1 MAVIVTRA
9 GKGSALSHAEMDANF
24 NNLNAGETSA
34 AAITGGTI
42 DGAVIG
48 GTTPAAVSGTTV
60 RATAGLRVSEG
71 ANAKQG
77 VATLAAGTVTVANT
91 SVTATSRIFLTSQ
104 SDGGT
109 VGFLRVSARTAGTSF
124 AITSSSA
131 TDTSVVAYQIFE
143 PA

>member
-9 GKGSALSHAEMDANF
+9 VKGSALSYAEMDANF
-24 NNLNAGETSA
+24 DNLNAGETSA
-34 AAITGGTI
+34 TAITGGTI
-42 DGAVIG
+42 NGAVIG
-48 GTTPAAVSGTTV
+48 STTPAAVSGTTV

-77 VATLAAGTVTVANT
+77 VSTLAAGTVTVANT

-124 AITSSSA
+124 VITSSSG
-131 TDTSVVAYQIFE
+131 TDTSVVAWQIFE